1 MMEYSAS
8 VVDMLG
14 ASRVRS
20 IEERLSAIRAF
31 AAGVPAQTSW
41 IKHLPIPLAGSDPI
55 RANEE
60 LVDRLRQSGP
70 SWCFIMGVRDDGG
83 RFAYASDVFRPQLP
97 HAAAMAQFLLFDIH
111 SSLGGWWLSHLWRA
125 AEFAET
131 MYASL
136 AEWRILSGA
145 ACARALLEGVAAF
158 VIEGEQLLMEWSAF
172 KERGVPTLASVSAF
186 RDSFNAKLLQAQF
199 GSRLGERAVK
209 LPASLK
215 RTNVLTL
222 LEKFSKRMGCDV
234 MGPYEWLRAH
244 LRRVSPCMG
253 HQDRAAKCPAGQ
265 ITNLTVQLFGAARS
279 TNVVT
284 PL

>member
-1 MMEYSAS
+1 
-8 VVDMLG
+8 
-14 ASRVRS
+14 
-20 IEERLSAIRAF
+20 
-31 AAGVPAQTSW
+31 
-41 IKHLPIPLAGSDPI
+41 
-55 RANEE
+55 
-60 LVDRLRQSGP
+60 
-70 SWCFIMGVRDDGG
+70 
-83 RFAYASDVFRPQLP
+83 
-97 HAAAMAQFLLFDIH
+97 
-111 SSLGGWWLSHLWRA
+111 
-125 AEFAET
+125 
-131 MYASL
+131 
-136 AEWRILSGA
+136 
-145 ACARALLEGVAAF
+145 
-158 VIEGEQLLMEWSAF
+158 MEWSAF
-172 KERGVPTLASVSAF
+172 KERGVPNVASVSAF

-209 LPASLK
+209 GTARLK